1 MWSAKSVWIR
11 KGTVISKMLKFLDLK
26 YPKIKSITEV
36 PIKKAIAE
44 YKTYLESEGIQTVVT
59 NYKLDKNQNKVT
71 TFAHSYYITA
81 LEQLMEFYEDFY
93 FV

>member
-44 YKTYLESEGIQTVVT
+44 YKTYLES
-59 NYKLDKNQNKVT
+59 
-71 TFAHSYYITA
+71 
-81 LEQLMEFYEDFY
+81 
-93 FV
+93 